1 MFTNELVLQ
10 IINSSDN
17 EDDRLQFFWD
27 FISDNYDIFP
37 VNTINNYVIT
47 FLRNNVF
54 EVSDIDRLVKSLNE
68 ALLGE

>member
-1 MFTNELVLQ
+1 MFINELILQ
-10 IINSSDN
+10 ILNSSDN